1 MMSAETARSLSRK
14 INLLFWFAV
23 AAIILGFFEDDLLGR
38 FIKTGLIAGI
48 GVCVFNALAG
58 AVLITM
64 GAVNE
69 RYRTAGIINVLCAV
83 LSGIIPVVENI
94 TGTENDAVSVGA
106 AGLSLLAAAAGIL
119 AIYAVYCEY
128 KAHSEVLSHI
138 DRKQSEAWMKLWNWY
153 IIGFVCSICSILL
166 VFIFWVLGVIA
177 AAASIVIVTVVGIIR
192 LVYLHKTMKIIDNYG
207 KDVRE

>member
-128 KAHSEVLSHI
+128 KAHSEVLS
-138 DRKQSEAWMKLWNWY
+138 
-153 IIGFVCSICSILL
+153 LL